1 MFFSCN
7 FRNFT
12 VKLATAAE
20 NLQNLRGHFPQ
31 CPISSDATALIWSQR
46 HRIVAVLTPP
56 VSVASNERN
65 SSRLDLR
72 SCMTEDRL
80 SDLGLLSMK
89 RERTKDSDKNAIVL
103 EFANT
108 KAGMRA
114 F

>member
-1 MFFSCN
+1 MFFLCN
-7 FRNFT
+7 CRKFT
-12 VKLATAAE
+12 VKLATAAK

-31 CPISSDATALIWSQR
+31 CPISSDATAVIWSQR
-46 HRIVAVLTPP
+46 HRIIAVLTLP

-72 SCMTEDRL
+72 SCITEDRY
-80 SDLGLLSMK
+80 LGLLSMK
-89 RERTKDSDKNAIVL
+89 RERTKDNDKNAIVL